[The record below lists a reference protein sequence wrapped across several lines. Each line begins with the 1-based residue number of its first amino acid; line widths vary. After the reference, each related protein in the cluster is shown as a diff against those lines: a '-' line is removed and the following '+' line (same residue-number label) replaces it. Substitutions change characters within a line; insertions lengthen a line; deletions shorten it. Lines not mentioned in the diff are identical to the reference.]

1 MFYLTCW
8 LENVS
13 YQLWWLVKSRLA
25 WQAPISATIS
35 QQLFPGWNEEHI
47 LFFSLYF
54 YLSLCLCFPGLVF
67 VSASFC
73 VSRFYFYLSLSLSV
87 FSRFYFCLSL
97 FFLCWLFV
105 IVLSFISNLS
115 FMPFSAIYIG
125 TVAILA
131 AFIFWRF
138 INVLYV
144 SFVYL
149 SVQLLTIISFSYSLK
164 NCFGISFFLPFV
176 SLSIN
181 PHI

>member
-1 MFYLTCW
+1 MTCKW
-8 LENVS
+8 NVS

-73 VSRFYFYLSLSLSV
+73 VSRFYF
-87 FSRFYFCLSL
+87 CLFL

-105 IVLSFISNLS
+105 IVLVFISNLS
-115 FMPFSAIYIG
+115 FMQFSAFLHRYCSYFSCCYFLKIYYCA
-125 TVAILA
+125 VC
-131 AFIFWRF
+131 IFCPSF
-138 INVLYV
+138 CPTAHHYIFLLLSQKLYRCL
-144 SFVYL
+144 FL
-149 SVQLLTIISFSYSLK
+149 SSVCFSL
-164 NCFGISFFLPFV
+164 
-176 SLSIN
+176 
-181 PHI
+181 H